1 MSQTNQ
7 RHMNNR
13 TKTVV
18 SAVVAIAAGGLT
30 SSVLAIS
37 PLPKASVVGL
47 MTAAV
52 FIGMQTMLI
61 RRKGGGQN
69 S

>member
-1 MSQTNQ
+1 MSQPNQ
-7 RHMNNR
+7 GHVNNR

-18 SAVVAIAAGGLT
+18 SAVVAFAAGGLT
-30 SSVLAIS
+30 SSMLAIS
-37 PLPKASVVGL
+37 PLLKASVVGL

-52 FIGMQTMLI
+52 FIGMQMMLI
-61 RRKGGGQN
+61 RRNGGGQN